1 MSPLFSWW
9 PKPLRR
15 VSSKEA
21 QAQHGGEQQARRQEG
36 GMFVRLANGKRIE
49 IPDAEYAMPEGGRVL
64 FLDKNR
70 KVLQEFPWGD
80 VVAHGRKK

>member
-1 MSPLFSWW
+1 
-9 PKPLRR
+9 
-15 VSSKEA
+15 
-21 QAQHGGEQQARRQEG
+21 
-36 GMFVRLANGKRIE
+36 MFVRLANGKRIE

-80 VVAHGRKK
+80 VVAHGRNK